1 METIKKILEYVD
13 SHDLYPDL
21 KVIQS
26 GAEPEVMIDG
36 KKVLM
41 FSSNNYLGL
50 ATHPKVVAAAID
62 AIKKY
67 GVGSGGSRMLSG
79 NLQIHRDYELAIAK
93 FKGGEDAIVWTTGY
107 QANLGVISSVMDPI
121 KIGPQNFIKR
131 KGIILSDELNHAS
144 IIDGAKMSRQ
154 KIVVYRHC
162 DVNDLERKLGLYK
175 TRRKLVVT
183 DGVFSMEGDIAPV
196 KDIVEI
202 AKYHQAGLLIDDAHG
217 IGWLGNTGGGI
228 CEYQNITQ
236 EQLTCLILPLGKAF
250 NGIGC
255 IVAGNN
261 KIIESVLQFS
271 NTYRYTTTLP
281 IAVCA
286 ALKKSL
292 QVIMDEQWRRV
303 QLKNNIRLFLDYAK
317 LKKLTLLSCAETPI
331 KSVLIRNNEKSHKIQ
346 EVLLENGFYA
356 SSILPPTVPKNGAR
370 LRISLNCHHTES
382 QMIALLDCIAGELK

>member
-1 METIKKILEYVD
+1 MHNVLTRLENYSKLGLLRKRKIITKDFSSENSIFLNKN
-13 SHDLYPDL
+13 
-21 KVIQS
+21 KVIN
-26 GAEPEVMIDG
+26 
-36 KKVLM
+36 
-41 FSSNNYLGL
+41 FSSNDYLGL
-50 ATHPKVVAAAID
+50 SNHPEITASFSNAA
-62 AIKKY
+62 KKY
-67 GVGSGGSRMLSG
+67 GFGSGSSALISG
-79 NLQIHRDYELAIAK
+79 YSDIHVELEEAFAK
-93 FKGGEDAIVWTTGY
+93 WLKVDNTIFFNSGY
-107 QANLGVISSVMDPI
+107 MANSGVISALCD
-121 KIGPQNFIKR
+121 R
-131 KGIILSDELNHAS
+131 EDIIFSDKLCHAS
-144 IIDGAKMSRQ
+144 LLDGIQLSRAKHIRYKHGDIQHLSQLASTYQPNLIITES
-154 KIVVYRHC
+154 
-162 DVNDLERKLGLYK
+162 
-175 TRRKLVVT
+175 
-183 DGVFSMEGDIAPV
+183 VFSMEGDIAPV